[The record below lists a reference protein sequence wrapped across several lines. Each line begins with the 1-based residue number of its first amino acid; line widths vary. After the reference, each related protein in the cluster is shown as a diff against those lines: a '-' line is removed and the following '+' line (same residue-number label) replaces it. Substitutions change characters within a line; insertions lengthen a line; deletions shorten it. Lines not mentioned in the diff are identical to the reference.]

1 MAQGEQLI
9 YLNLSEMTNWNG
21 TYSNWWLQLVENP
34 GDGPVPS
41 AGEVIIDRILFT
53 NVNNAPPAFHDV
65 TFNVDARNII
75 VHDKGMY
82 MGGGILGGADAVA
95 MSDEDGDGIVSDEEL
110 SHVKAIKETE
120 TALRKNLAQLRMA
133 RFTLIAMGAF
143 TAAMFFVP
151 LERVEALADIS
162 NLFYISGAG
171 IVGAYMGT
179 TAWMARK

>member
-1 MAQGEQLI
+1 
-9 YLNLSEMTNWNG
+9 
-21 TYSNWWLQLVENP
+21 
-34 GDGPVPS
+34 
-41 AGEVIIDRILFT
+41 
-53 NVNNAPPAFHDV
+53 
-65 TFNVDARNII
+65 
-75 VHDKGMY
+75 
-82 MGGGILGGADAVA
+82 
-95 MSDEDGDGIVSDEEL
+95 
-110 SHVKAIKETE
+110 
-120 TALRKNLAQLRMA
+120 MA